1 MLLDAR
7 ADVNHQDKFGY
18 APLHIA
24 ALNEFAYCANLLL
37 CYGADITVRTNGG
50 TTALSMIVRKIPSVL
65 PKFED
70 MLDQAITLAEHD
82 INDVDCELKLDYKVL
97 IPNKCKG
104 ESTMFMAFIET
115 GHNHLLKHPL
125 CESFLHLKWLKVRKF
140 FFVSLAFHLIF
151 TMLHTAFVLLVYSN
165 QCILRDNCRY
175 GRVEPGKKI
184 DFEEIERIDS
194 YKSVSGNCFD
204 PYLEQCRFDFFTS
217 STSF

>member
-1 MLLDAR
+1 M
-7 ADVNHQDKFGY
+7 F
-18 APLHIA
+18 
-24 ALNEFAYCANLLL
+24 
-37 CYGADITVRTNGG
+37 
-50 TTALSMIVRKIPSVL
+50 
-65 PKFED
+65 
-70 MLDQAITLAEHD
+70 
-82 INDVDCELKLDYKVL
+82 IN
-97 IPNKCKG
+97 
-104 ESTMFMAFIET
+104 FIEI

-194 YKSVSGNCFD
+194 YKSVSGDCFD
-204 PYLEQCRFDFFTS
+204 PYLEQCRCIFTKS
-217 STSF
+217 MSNVVVTSFCSPGSPGPPSLCGSS